1 MIDPITAPILLK
13 TLDWLFGEGS
23 KILQERRERREAK
36 REDGKEISET
46 ATPPAVPATTGG
58 AILSKEAALRDPIVE
73 TVWSDSE
80 ANVKHLLAL
89 LEIYTRNYYLAKEQY
104 AIFGSAMV
112 PQIIIHNLTEAENM
126 IATTTKELQT
136 VLSKVYGRKVAAI
149 EVEQA

>member
-1 MIDPITAPILLK
+1 M
-13 TLDWLFGEGS
+13 
-23 KILQERRERREAK
+23 LQ
-36 REDGKEISET
+36 SES
-46 ATPPAVPATTGG
+46 PRQP
-58 AILSKEAALRDPIVE
+58 
-73 TVWSDSE
+73 
-80 ANVKHLLAL
+80 
-89 LEIYTRNYYLAKEQY
+89 LAKEQY